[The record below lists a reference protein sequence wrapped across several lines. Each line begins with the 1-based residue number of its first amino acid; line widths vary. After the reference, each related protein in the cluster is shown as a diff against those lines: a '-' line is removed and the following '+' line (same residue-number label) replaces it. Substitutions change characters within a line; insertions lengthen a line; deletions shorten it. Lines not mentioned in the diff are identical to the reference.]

1 MIMTLEELIQ
11 DIHALNRELEFYES
25 KYGLLSGDFYEL
37 YTNGELPDE
46 EVEQID
52 EYGRWAAFYKI
63 KLEREAAY
71 EKLAEKRLAAL
82 RASARADK
90 LALPVS

>member
-1 MIMTLEELIQ
+1 MMTLEDLIQ
-11 DIHALNRELEFYES
+11 DIHTLNRELELYER
-25 KYGLLSGDFYEL
+25 KYGLLSRDFYEL
-37 YTNGELPDE
+37 YINGELPDE

-71 EKLAEKRLAAL
+71 EKLVEERLAAF
-82 RASARADK
+82 RASPHADK
-90 LALPVS
+90 LVLPVS